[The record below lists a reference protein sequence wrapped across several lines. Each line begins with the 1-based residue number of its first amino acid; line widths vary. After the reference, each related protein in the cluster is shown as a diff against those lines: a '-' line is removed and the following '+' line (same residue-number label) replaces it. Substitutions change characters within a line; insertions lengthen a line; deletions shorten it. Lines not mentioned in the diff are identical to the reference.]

1 MSPLTVLLVL
11 AVLIAA
17 VGAAALLLA
26 RRRRLA
32 LPGAGARAARKWRPA
47 VQHREI
53 PAPDQDPI
61 IAWRPLDIEQMRPDT
76 PPLAGEPIAT
86 ALRSALD
93 GYALGRVKRILEAP
107 NLLQHAATDP
117 ESWPLVE
124 ATVQRALALA
134 EQRGVALDPSG
145 RPGLT
150 QALALCTAQGML
162 LAEWRQLED
171 GKTPW
176 DEGAAQVR
184 ASDAYAVRRLAEAMA
199 RRVLPDLFNGVAR
212 RSATFEITL
221 LVPYCVAEG
230 FTARLHGDPPR
241 AFAA

>member
-1 MSPLTVLLVL
+1 MPPLALVAVVVLVAAGLLVAGLL
-11 AVLIAA
+11 A
-17 VGAAALLLA
+17 A
-26 RRRRLA
+26 RRRRLDA
-32 LPGAGARAARKWRPA
+32 QGAPARAAKKWRPA

-53 PAPDQDPI
+53 PPPAEDPVVSWRAPDLE
-61 IAWRPLDIEQMRPDT
+61 AMRPDQ
-76 PPLAGEPIAT
+76 PVLAGEPIAS
-86 ALRSALD
+86 ALRSGLD

-107 NLLQHAATDP
+107 NLLQHAAADET
-117 ESWPLVE
+117 WPMVE

-134 EQRGVALDPSG
+134 EERGVAIDPNG
-145 RPGLT
+145 RAGLT

-171 GKTPW
+171 GKTTW
-176 DEGAAQVR
+176 EGDAAQIR
-184 ASDAYAVRRLAEAMA
+184 ASDAFAVRRLAEAMV

-221 LVPYCVAEG
+221 LVPFCVAGG

>member
-11 AVLIAA
+11 AVLFAV
-17 VGAAALLLA
+17 VGAAALLVA
-26 RRRRLA
+26 RRRRLS
-32 LPGAGARAARKWRPA
+32 LPEVAARAARKWRPA

-53 PAPDQDPI
+53 PPPDQDPI
-61 IAWRPLDIEQMRPDT
+61 IPWRAVDIDQIRPDI

-107 NLLQHAATDP
+107 NLLQHAAADP

-134 EQRGVALDPSG
+134 EQRGVTIDPNG

-150 QALALCTAQGML
+150 QALALCTTQGML

-176 DEGAAQVR
+176 EGDSARVR

-230 FTARLHGDPPR
+230 FTARLHGEPPR